1 LKATVLVIDDE
12 RLLLDSL
19 NRALSREGYHV
30 LAAVNG
36 REALAAFEENFP
48 DLVLLDVKL
57 PDADGIQ
64 LLQKFR
70 QRNPR
75 CPVIIMTAYSGIKGA
90 VEAIK
95 QGAYDYIAKPFDID
109 ALKILVARCLEARKV
124 QAEVHQIRTSNKER
138 YRFKNI
144 ITTNS
149 RMREIIKLA
158 QRVAANSR
166 STVLIL
172 GESGTGKELI
182 ANAIHYHGS
191 RADYP
196 LVTINCAVLSE
207 GVLES
212 ELFGHEKGAFTGA
225 IRQKKGLFE
234 LADQGTL
241 FLDEIGEISPR
252 TQIKLL
258 RFLEEKEFQRVGGTR
273 SIKVDLRIIAATNKD
288 LLRKVEEGKFREDLY
303 YRLNVIS
310 TTIPPLRERRED
322 IPLLARHFVEKY
334 SRTLNKPV
342 KGFSKEALRILTD
355 YHWPGNVRE
364 LKNIIERVVLLS
376 DGEIIASSDI
386 PSEIF
391 QVGTAGKGFIANGGA
406 IQTLDVVI
414 SRYVKE
420 ILDRYRG
427 NRSRAADALGITR
440 QRLRRILGASSK
452 KGGHHGGE
460 DHGF

>member
-1 LKATVLVIDDE
+1 LKATILVVDDE
-12 RLLLDSL
+12 KLLLDSL

-30 LAAVNG
+30 LTAVNG
-36 REALAAFEENFP
+36 KEALASFEENLP

-70 QRNPR
+70 QRDPR
-75 CPVIIMTAYSGIKGA
+75 CPVVIMTAYSGIKGA

-109 ALKILVARCLEARKV
+109 GLKLLVARCLESRKV
-124 QAEVHQIRTSNKER
+124 EAEVHQIRTSKKER
-138 YRFKNI
+138 YRFNNI
-144 ITTNS
+144 ITANS
-149 RMREIIKLA
+149 RMQEIIKLA
-158 QRVAANSR
+158 ERVAANSR

-182 ANAIHYHGS
+182 ANAVHYNGP

-196 LVTINCAVLSE
+196 LVTVNCAVLSE

-212 ELFGHEKGAFTGA
+212 ELFGHERGAFTGA

-241 FLDEIGEISPR
+241 FLDEIAEISPR

-258 RFLEEKEFQRVGGTR
+258 RFLEEREFQRVGGIR
-273 SIKVDLRIIAATNKD
+273 SIEVDIRIIAATNKD
-288 LLRKVEEGKFREDLY
+288 LLRKVEEGRFREDLY

-322 IPLLARHFVEKY
+322 IPLLAKYFIEKY
-334 SRTLNKPV
+334 SRSLNKPV

-355 YHWPGNVRE
+355 YHWPGNVRD
-364 LKNIIERVVLLS
+364 LRNIVERVVLLS
-376 DGEIIASSDI
+376 DEEIIASSDI
-386 PSEIF
+386 PIEIF
-391 QVGTAGKGFIANGGA
+391 QVGTGGRGLMA
-406 IQTLDVVI
+406 DGDTLQTLDGMI
-414 SRYVKE
+414 KQYVQNV
-420 ILDRYRG
+420 LDRHRG
-427 NRSRAADALGITR
+427 NRSRAAEALGITR
-440 QRLRRILGASSK
+440 QRLRRILSTITG
-452 KGGHHGGE
+452 
-460 DHGF
+460 